1 MSSLVPRPAIPP
13 ALGFFDSRSLS
24 KSLSH
29 LDGQT
34 TLAVARVHAR
44 VEVEA
49 AKVGAIATLANV
61 AMQDVAQIS
70 LLEANICQ
78 ALPHAAGRAQLI
90 ANTATMAIA
99 GVLVNA
105 ERSLR

>member
-1 MSSLVPRPAIPP
+1 VSNLVPSTHIPP
-13 ALGFFDSRSLS
+13 TLSLLDSRSLS
-24 KSLSH
+24 RSLSR

-34 TLAVARVHAR
+34 ALAVARVHAR

-99 GVLVNA
+99 GVLMGA

>member
-1 MSSLVPRPAIPP
+1 MSNVVPVTSIPST
-13 ALGFFDSRSLS
+13 LGLLDSRTLS
-24 KSLSH
+24 KSLSR

-34 TLAVARVHAR
+34 TMAVARVHAQA
-44 VEVEA
+44 EVEA
-49 AKVGAIATLANV
+49 SKIGAIATLANV
-61 AMQDVAQIS
+61 GMQDVAQIS

-78 ALPHAAGRAQLI
+78 ALPHATGRVQLI

-99 GVLVNA
+99 GVLMGA